1 MAQIRSKQIS
11 DFLAQVNW
19 ATVKTTEI
27 PNAFDV
33 DARFDTV
40 ESDLVD
46 ESAARGAADSALS
59 ASVDSLETALS
70 AEIEATNTDV
80 TELYAALSA
89 EADTRETEMN
99 THHDEHV
106 SLITAESGRAIA
118 AEGFLGA
125 SVDSL
130 EVAVSIESE
139 RINAI
144 LDGST
149 VDLDQF
155 AEVVSYVNGLDLVND
170 NSFISRET
178 FVDGRLNRL
187 DSSVDSLES
196 ALAGEIEATN
206 GDVTAINASIDS
218 LENKAGTDVSALIA
232 SVDSLE
238 GVDADLQQAINSL
251 EEKHNDEMNTHHLE
265 HVSLITAEE
274 ERAIAA
280 EGFLGA
286 SVDSLELALANE
298 IEATNTDVTAL
309 YAAIDAEEGRAGAAE
324 GFLGASVDSLEL
336 ALANEIEATNTDVTA
351 LYAAID
357 AEEGRAGA
365 AEGFLGASVDSLE
378 LALAN
383 EIEATN
389 TDVTALY
396 AAINTESGRAG
407 AAEGFLGASVDSLEV
422 AVSIESER
430 INAILDGSTVDL
442 DQFAEVVSYVQG
454 LDLVNDN
461 SFISRELYVNN
472 YLTSLDAS
480 VDSLESALT
489 GEIEATNDDV
499 TAIGA
504 SIDSL
509 ELALNNGSGALVD
522 SVDSLELALAA
533 EISTTN
539 AEVAGI
545 NLSIDSLELALAN
558 EIEATNGDVLA
569 IIDSVDSLELALTAE
584 TNLRIFGDTYAEV
597 EVTGITAAAG
607 PVVISSPVLFAEGS
621 FDTEVYVNGLRVA
634 FTQMNP
640 NDFDLNLVYAIEA
653 SDIIRIVGVQA

>member
-106 SLITAESGRAIA
+106 SLITAESGRAI
-118 AEGFLGA
+118 
-125 SVDSL
+125 
-130 EVAVSIESE
+130 
-139 RINAI
+139 
-144 LDGST
+144 
-149 VDLDQF
+149 
-155 AEVVSYVNGLDLVND
+155 
-170 NSFISRET
+170 
-178 FVDGRLNRL
+178 
-187 DSSVDSLES
+187 
-196 ALAGEIEATN
+196 
-206 GDVTAINASIDS
+206 
-218 LENKAGTDVSALIA
+218 
-232 SVDSLE
+232 
-238 GVDADLQQAINSL
+238 
-251 EEKHNDEMNTHHLE
+251 
-265 HVSLITAEE
+265 
-274 ERAIAA
+274 
-280 EGFLGA
+280 
-286 SVDSLELALANE
+286 
-298 IEATNTDVTAL
+298 
-309 YAAIDAEEGRAGAAE
+309 
-324 GFLGASVDSLEL
+324 
-336 ALANEIEATNTDVTA
+336 
-351 LYAAID
+351 
-357 AEEGRAGA
+357 
-365 AEGFLGASVDSLE
+365 
-378 LALAN
+378 
-383 EIEATN
+383 
-389 TDVTALY
+389 
-396 AAINTESGRAG
+396 

>member
-286 SVDSLELALANE
+286 SVDSLE
-298 IEATNTDVTAL
+298 
-309 YAAIDAEEGRAGAAE
+309 
-324 GFLGASVDSLEL
+324 
-336 ALANEIEATNTDVTA
+336 
-351 LYAAID
+351 
-357 AEEGRAGA
+357 
-365 AEGFLGASVDSLE
+365 
-378 LALAN
+378 
-383 EIEATN
+383 
-389 TDVTALY
+389 
-396 AAINTESGRAG
+396 
-407 AAEGFLGASVDSLEV
+407 V

>member
-1 MAQIRSKQIS
+1 LIYSLEAGTKSASRTKNTKTTYMAQIRSKQIS

-351 LYAAID
+351 LYAAI
-357 AEEGRAGA
+357 
-365 AEGFLGASVDSLE
+365 
-378 LALAN
+378 
-383 EIEATN
+383 
-389 TDVTALY
+389 
-396 AAINTESGRAG
+396 NTESGRAG

>member
-1 MAQIRSKQIS
+1 LIYSLEAGTKSASRTKNTKTTYMAQIRSKQIS

-357 AEEGRAGA
+357 
-365 AEGFLGASVDSLE
+365 
-378 LALAN
+378 
-383 EIEATN
+383 
-389 TDVTALY
+389 
-396 AAINTESGRAG
+396 TESGRAG

>member
-351 LYAAID
+351 LYAAI
-357 AEEGRAGA
+357 
-365 AEGFLGASVDSLE
+365 
-378 LALAN
+378 
-383 EIEATN
+383 
-389 TDVTALY
+389 
-396 AAINTESGRAG
+396 NTESGRAG

>member
-1 MAQIRSKQIS
+1 LIYSLEAGTKSASRTKNTKTTYMAQIRSKQIS

-351 LYAAID
+351 LYAAI
-357 AEEGRAGA
+357 
-365 AEGFLGASVDSLE
+365 
-378 LALAN
+378 
-383 EIEATN
+383 
-389 TDVTALY
+389 
-396 AAINTESGRAG
+396 NTESGRAG

-480 VDSLESALT
+480 VDSLETALA

>member
-309 YAAIDAEEGRAGAAE
+309 YAAI
-324 GFLGASVDSLEL
+324 
-336 ALANEIEATNTDVTA
+336 
-351 LYAAID
+351 
-357 AEEGRAGA
+357 
-365 AEGFLGASVDSLE
+365 
-378 LALAN
+378 
-383 EIEATN
+383 
-389 TDVTALY
+389 
-396 AAINTESGRAG
+396 NTESGRAG